1 MDSRNINSMNIEQLY
16 DFLTEKYSTELADKV
31 KASNIDGKLFTVMC
45 QSTSKHHYFSMLE
58 LSLVEMLKL
67 ESDFTA
73 ISPIIT
79 SKTPVTPSSHALVTG
94 RHRLQ
99 LKMIRAES
107 IKMWPDNHNLPRFD
121 TDVNKDALAKLVST
135 LKSKSLFGHLDKKAI
150 KAKVLSHMTDR
161 RKTSRK
167 IDFTTKKSNSMKLP
181 KEIVTTPQKPNN
193 NKDFE
198 DEEESPFNSI
208 SPKRCAE
215 SSKESPEK
223 ISTYSTSTSTST
235 NKKLNMNMSEE
246 EESQTQFNFPSPKI
260 RKVSKDDQQRESSNI
275 SQSQT
280 SSKFINQV
288 NVEDLTNKD
297 FENIARIFS

>member
-1 MDSRNINSMNIEQLY
+1 
-16 DFLTEKYSTELADKV
+16 
-31 KASNIDGKLFTVMC
+31 
-45 QSTSKHHYFSMLE
+45 
-58 LSLVEMLKL
+58 
-67 ESDFTA
+67 
-73 ISPIIT
+73 
-79 SKTPVTPSSHALVTG
+79 
-94 RHRLQ
+94 
-99 LKMIRAES
+99 
-107 IKMWPDNHNLPRFD
+107 
-121 TDVNKDALAKLVST
+121 
-135 LKSKSLFGHLDKKAI
+135 
-150 KAKVLSHMTDR
+150 
-161 RKTSRK
+161 
-167 IDFTTKKSNSMKLP
+167 MKLP

-297 FENIARIFS
+297 FENIARIFSNKKTLSKSAILADVTNFKQLRLDVRNMRDIHLMAESVGRQLVEHRMVIIGSCPVTEKDDVILIAK